1 MNKPHNGFSLVELL
15 VVIAIVGILVGITVP
30 AVIYSREAARVTRCA
45 NNLRQIGLGIEQF
58 TQNNKGSFPKT
69 YHGDDEKSWVYTLD
83 PFVEAVDEIR
93 ICPDDPNG
101 EKRLEN
107 EGTSYVLN
115 GYLALPGPDSRLKIN
130 FIQATSQ
137 TITVFEGSDLRDP
150 ESFYFE
156 HCHPNTWF
164 TPQRIENQQVW
175 LWLIQEIQPDRHWSS
190 HAIDNT
196 KGVAHYLF
204 ADGHVQSI
212 DATQI
217 KGFADEGNN
226 FARPDHAL
234 ISN

>member
-1 MNKPHNGFSLVELL
+1 MVKAHNGFSLVELL

-30 AVIYSREAARVTRCA
+30 AVMYSREAARVTRCA
-45 NNLRQIGLGIEQF
+45 NNLHQIGIGIEQF
-58 TQNNKGSFPKT
+58 TLNNKGSFPQT
-69 YHGDDEKSWVYTLD
+69 YHEDEEKSWIYTLA
-83 PFVEAVDEIR
+83 PYVEGVDVIR

-101 EKRLEN
+101 EKRIEH

-115 GYLALPGPDSRLKIN
+115 GYISLPGPESRLKIN
-130 FIQATSQ
+130 FIQAASQ

-156 HCHPNTWF
+156 HCHPNGWF
-164 TPQRIENQQVW
+164 TPQRIENNQVW

-212 DATQI
+212 DATKI

-226 FARPDHAL
+226 FARPDHAW
-234 ISN
+234 IAD